1 MVSVCMNLLDL
12 VSMCPVLYD
21 YYLYGDTFI

>member
-1 MVSVCMNLLDL
+1 MNLLDL